1 MKRCFLL
8 LIDQHLLL
16 MLLLLGLTG
25 HTGRVSP
32 CSTLVRDLHEAH
44 VVAVGWP
51 VLPSV
56 LTLEAG
62 KTGLFHTGLLS

>member
-1 MKRCFLL
+1 MV
-8 LIDQHLLL
+8 
-16 MLLLLGLTG
+16 LLLGLTG
-25 HTGRVSP
+25 YTGQVSP

-62 KTGLFHTGLLS
+62 QTGLFHTGLLS